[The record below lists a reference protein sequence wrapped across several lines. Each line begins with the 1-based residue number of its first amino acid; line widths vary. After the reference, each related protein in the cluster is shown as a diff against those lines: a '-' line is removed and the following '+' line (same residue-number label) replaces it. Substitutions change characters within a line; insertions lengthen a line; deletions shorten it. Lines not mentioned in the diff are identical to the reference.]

1 MFLVVQ
7 LVGSLLILIA
17 FIAAQ
22 TGRWVPSSRR
32 YLALNLVGSLGLAV
46 SAVVEAQWGFVL
58 LEAVWSAVSLDGLRR
73 SLASG

>member
-7 LVGSLLILIA
+7 LVGSVLILIG
-17 FIAAQ
+17 FIAGQ

-32 YLALNLVGSLGLAV
+32 YLAFNLIGSLALAV

-73 SLASG
+73 GTAAR